1 MKIDDIQSTGKSNCF
16 VSTYNQQDIPFTKVF
31 EDEGFEDLREDTEI
45 YLYGNDIRNDT
56 ITLKTSSNKSQ
67 KEWQGVFK
75 NKPIYDSNWRKIDYR
90 IEEKKNDNYTTYY
103 DSEDYNGLAIKFS
116 KDSYLD
122 SNTRMQIYYKKD
134 NKYFEA
140 SHYGVRWHD
149 ESTTDGTSCA
159 ISDATIYIPS
169 KEFFISVEN
178 SSTTTLG
185 NNILR
190 IESIKPIANFE
201 RQEGSGA
208 IESSFGKYNVL
219 GSVQEHTG
227 KDYLNLDANSNIYIY
242 NNEYTRGFNITWRY
256 KYSDIQ
262 SILTDRIINK
272 INKQEVKKIWNDGGS
287 KISRPES
294 VKIDIY
300 NAKNPNSIVK
310 TVELTSKDEDKN
322 DGNVWKKIITGLPE
336 YDENGY
342 KINYIFKEDESE
354 DYEAT
359 YDSSRKITGYEITL
373 ENGTN
378 MYDFVSDVNILSYSD
393 TNENKINSYYRL
405 NSDRTGRLTDGL
417 TNKII
422 IPVITGNENYKEN
435 ESKIA
440 FYRKGLHTD
449 IIYKIDAIRPL
460 YSDEYQINEEYYIQ
474 NSSRETFWPS
484 DEVFEIP
491 QEGSCEMNTMWS
503 YYVYTPQNT
512 NSFSGSNIITNKE
525 IYARDP
531 VTKIWDDEEN
541 QDGKRPSEA
550 TVNLFADGVKI
561 KSEKIKASDGWKYTF
576 SKLPIYNE
584 QGQRIVYSITEDEIK
599 GYSSNIEGYTITN
612 SYVPEKIEISGE
624 KIWKDNNNQEGK
636 RPEKAKIYLY
646 ADGELIDS
654 TEVSKETNWK
664 YKFSNL
670 PKYRDGGKEIVY
682 TVDEDEI
689 ENYKTDINGFNITN
703 TYIGGQE
710 DPNEDPKEEHKEK
723 ADEAKTV
730 QTGDVKIKIIVGILI
745 FSIMALVVT
754 KVVIK
759 KKNK

>member
-525 IYARDP
+525 IYARVP